1 MDQLMD
7 KIKEFFRRA
16 NDKGIPTPML
26 RDPETDQAS
35 VSLTM
40 LFISFNTVLIGLVG
54 KFAGLL
60 GGINLEQAI
69 YFFMVC
75 CGLYFGRKV
84 TSSKNGTNLEQ
95 KENKDNE

>member
-1 MDQLMD
+1 MEE

-16 NDKGIPTPML
+16 NDYGIPIPML
-26 RDPETDQAS
+26 RDPESDRAS

-40 LFISFNTVLIGLVG
+40 VFISFNVVLVGLIGKASG
-54 KFAGLL
+54 FL

-69 YFFMVC
+69 YWFMVC

-84 TSSKNGTNLEQ
+84 TSGKDGTNLEQ
-95 KENKDNE
+95 KKKDESNE